1 MIKHSKEMGRA
12 EKQALAAMFGLFG
25 FGVMTLGPRMP
36 DIKYN
41 LGVSNGIFGMLL
53 SSGSI
58 GALVSLLTM
67 GHIVHRIGV
76 KPVLLVSTFTM
87 YGTLAIMVHLH
98 NPFIYLILNL
108 LCGASWSSYHIAVNA
123 QAFHR
128 QKDSGQTI
136 IPFMH
141 GFWTAGALGSAVVAS
156 LVARTIPITWH
167 VDTLVT
173 VDFIVTMFVIYLLR
187 DVLLQG
193 REITDSDGVVTLKD
207 MAKSFKIDW
216 FISIAVLCSQ
226 TLETML
232 GDWGSIFAR
241 EEIGVNASLA
251 VLPYIF
257 FMGGMIFG
265 RISFGSLSKHWS
277 EQWLIRIFP
286 LVGGLTFAI
295 FMYTGYLISKNHQL
309 LGFVIVDFAF
319 LVGGVGISFLGPL
332 FLAIAGRRSDRP
344 SGVIVAEIGA
354 LNQILNFAVRIL
366 LAWTIHI
373 IGLPMMLVI
382 PALMLAAV
390 TFFAAAG
397 KA

>member
-1 MIKHSKEMGRA
+1 MGRA

-36 DIKYN
+36 DIKHN
-41 LGVSNGIFGMLL
+41 LGVSNGIFGVLL
-53 SSGSI
+53 STGSI

-76 KPVLLVSTFTM
+76 KPVLIISTFTM

-98 NPFIYLILNL
+98 NPVIYLILNL
-108 LCGASWSSYHIAVNA
+108 MCGASWSSYHIAINA

-141 GFWTAGALGSAVVAS
+141 GFWTAGALTSAVVAS

-167 VDTLVT
+167 VDTLVS
-173 VDFIVTMFVIYLLR
+173 VDFVVTMIVIYILR
-187 DVLLQG
+187 GVLLEG
-193 REITDSDGVVTLKD
+193 REITDSDEVVTLKD

-216 FISIAVLCSQ
+216 FISIAVLFSQ
-226 TLETML
+226 SLETML

-251 VLPYIF
+251 VLPYIS

-265 RISFGSLSKHWS
+265 RISFGPLSKRWS
-277 EQWLIRIFP
+277 ERKLIRVFP
-286 LVGGLTFAI
+286 LVGGLTFSI
-295 FMYTGYLISKNHQL
+295 FMFTGYLISKSHL
-309 LGFVIVDFAF
+309 SIGFIIVDLAF
-319 LVGGVGISFLGPL
+319 LIGGVGISFLGPL

-354 LNQILNFAVRIL
+354 LNQILNFAVRVV
-366 LAWTIHI
+366 LAWTIHL
-373 IGLPMMLVI
+373 IGLPLMLVI

>member
-1 MIKHSKEMGRA
+1 MGRT

-36 DIKYN
+36 DIKHN
-41 LGVSNGIFGMLL
+41 LGVSNGIFGVLL
-53 SSGSI
+53 STGSI

-76 KPVLLVSTFTM
+76 KPVLIISTFTM

-98 NPFIYLILNL
+98 NPVIYLILNL
-108 LCGASWSSYHIAVNA
+108 MCGASWSSYHIAINA

-141 GFWTAGALGSAVVAS
+141 GFWTAGALTSAVVAS

-167 VDTLVT
+167 VDTLVS
-173 VDFIVTMFVIYLLR
+173 VDFVVTMIVIYILR
-187 DVLLQG
+187 GVLLEG
-193 REITDSDGVVTLKD
+193 REITDSDEVVTLKD

-216 FISIAVLCSQ
+216 FISIAVLFSQ
-226 TLETML
+226 SLETML

-251 VLPYIF
+251 VLPYIS

-265 RISFGSLSKHWS
+265 RISFGPLSKRWS
-277 EQWLIRIFP
+277 ERKLIRVFP
-286 LVGGLTFAI
+286 LVGGLTFSI
-295 FMYTGYLISKNHQL
+295 FMFTGYLISKSHL
-309 LGFVIVDFAF
+309 SIGFIIVDLAF
-319 LVGGVGISFLGPL
+319 LIGGVGISFLGPL

-354 LNQILNFAVRIL
+354 LNQILNFAVRVV
-366 LAWTIHI
+366 LAWTIHL
-373 IGLPMMLVI
+373 IGLPLMLVI

>member
-1 MIKHSKEMGRA
+1 MGRA

-41 LGVSNGIFGMLL
+41 LGVSNGTFGVLL

-76 KPVLLVSTFTM
+76 RSVLVFSTITM

-98 NPFIYLILNL
+98 NPVIYLILNL
-108 LCGASWSSYHIAVNA
+108 MCGASWSSYHIAVNA

-141 GFWTAGALGSAVVAS
+141 GFWTAGALGSAIVAS
-156 LVARTIPITWH
+156 LVAQTIPITWH

-226 TLETML
+226 SLETML
-232 GDWGSIFAR
+232 GTWGSIFAR

-354 LNQILNFAVRIL
+354 LNQFLNFAAQVV
-366 LAWTIHI
+366 LAWTIHL

>member
-1 MIKHSKEMGRA
+1 MGRT

-36 DIKYN
+36 DIKHN
-41 LGVSNGIFGMLL
+41 LGVSNGIFGVLL
-53 SSGSI
+53 STGSI

-76 KPVLLVSTFTM
+76 KPVLIISTFTM

-98 NPFIYLILNL
+98 NPVIYLILNL
-108 LCGASWSSYHIAVNA
+108 MCGASWSSYHIAINA

-128 QKDSGQTI
+128 QKNSGQTI

-141 GFWTAGALGSAVVAS
+141 GFWTAGALTSAVVAS

-167 VDTLVT
+167 VDTLVS
-173 VDFIVTMFVIYLLR
+173 VDFVVTMIVIYILR
-187 DVLLQG
+187 GVLLEG
-193 REITDSDGVVTLKD
+193 REITDSDEVVTLKD

-216 FISIAVLCSQ
+216 FISIAVLFSQ
-226 TLETML
+226 SLETML

-251 VLPYIF
+251 VLPYIS

-265 RISFGSLSKHWS
+265 RISFGPLSKRWS
-277 EQWLIRIFP
+277 ERKLIRVFP
-286 LVGGLTFAI
+286 LVGGLTFSI
-295 FMYTGYLISKNHQL
+295 FMFTGYLISKSHL
-309 LGFVIVDFAF
+309 SIGFIIVDLAF
-319 LVGGVGISFLGPL
+319 LIGGVGISFLGPL

-354 LNQILNFAVRIL
+354 LNQILNFAVRVV
-366 LAWTIHI
+366 LAWTIHL
-373 IGLPMMLVI
+373 IGLPLMLVI

>member
-1 MIKHSKEMGRA
+1 MGRA

-25 FGVMTLGPRMP
+25 FGVMTLAPRMP

-41 LGVSNGIFGMLL
+41 LGVSNGTFGVLL

-76 KPVLLVSTFTM
+76 RSVLVFSTITM

-98 NPFIYLILNL
+98 NPVIYLILNL
-108 LCGASWSSYHIAVNA
+108 MCGASWSSYHIAVNA

-141 GFWTAGALGSAVVAS
+141 GFWTAGALGSAIVAS
-156 LVARTIPITWH
+156 LVAQTIPITWH

-207 MAKSFKIDW
+207 IAKSFKIDW
-216 FISIAVLCSQ
+216 FISIAVLFSQ
-226 TLETML
+226 SLETML
-232 GDWGSIFAR
+232 GTWGSIFAR

-354 LNQILNFAVRIL
+354 LNQFLNFAAQVV
-366 LAWTIHI
+366 LAWTIHL

>member
-1 MIKHSKEMGRA
+1 MGRA

-36 DIKYN
+36 DIKHN
-41 LGVSNGIFGMLL
+41 LGVSNGIFGVLL
-53 SSGSI
+53 STGSI

-76 KPVLLVSTFTM
+76 KPVLIISTFTM

-98 NPFIYLILNL
+98 NPVIYLILNL
-108 LCGASWSSYHIAVNA
+108 MCGASWSSYHIAINA

-141 GFWTAGALGSAVVAS
+141 GFWTAGALTSAVVAS
-156 LVARTIPITWH
+156 LVARTIPIAWH
-167 VDTLVT
+167 VDTLVS
-173 VDFIVTMFVIYLLR
+173 VDFVVTMIVIYILR
-187 DVLLQG
+187 GVLLEG
-193 REITDSDGVVTLKD
+193 REITDSDEVVTLKD

-216 FISIAVLCSQ
+216 FISIAVLFSQ
-226 TLETML
+226 SLETML

-251 VLPYIF
+251 VLPYIS

-265 RISFGSLSKHWS
+265 RISFGPLSKRWS
-277 EQWLIRIFP
+277 ERKLIRVFP
-286 LVGGLTFAI
+286 LVGGLTFSI
-295 FMYTGYLISKNHQL
+295 FMFTGYLISKSHL
-309 LGFVIVDFAF
+309 SIGFIIVDLAF
-319 LVGGVGISFLGPL
+319 LIGGVGISFLGPL

-354 LNQILNFAVRIL
+354 LNQILNFAVRVV
-366 LAWTIHI
+366 LAWTIHL
-373 IGLPMMLVI
+373 IGLPLMLVI

>member
-1 MIKHSKEMGRA
+1 MGRA

-25 FGVMTLGPRMP
+25 FGVMTLAPRMP

-41 LGVSNGIFGMLL
+41 LGVSNGTFGVLL

-76 KPVLLVSTFTM
+76 RSVLVFSTITM

-98 NPFIYLILNL
+98 NPVIYLILNL
-108 LCGASWSSYHIAVNA
+108 MCGASWSSYHIAVNA

-141 GFWTAGALGSAVVAS
+141 GFWTAGALGSAIVAS
-156 LVARTIPITWH
+156 LVAQTIPITWH

-232 GDWGSIFAR
+232 GTWGSIFAR

-354 LNQILNFAVRIL
+354 LNQFLNFAAQVV
-366 LAWTIHI
+366 LAWTIHL

>member
-1 MIKHSKEMGRA
+1 MGRA

-41 LGVSNGIFGMLL
+41 LGVSNGTFGVLL

-76 KPVLLVSTFTM
+76 RSVLVFSTITM

-98 NPFIYLILNL
+98 NPVIYLILNL
-108 LCGASWSSYHIAVNA
+108 MCGASWSSYHIAVNA

-141 GFWTAGALGSAVVAS
+141 GFWTAGALGSAIVAS
-156 LVARTIPITWH
+156 LVAQTIPITWH

-207 MAKSFKIDW
+207 IAKSFKIDW
-216 FISIAVLCSQ
+216 FISIAVLFSQ
-226 TLETML
+226 SLETML
-232 GDWGSIFAR
+232 GTWGSIFAR

-354 LNQILNFAVRIL
+354 LNQFLNFAAQVV
-366 LAWTIHI
+366 LAWTIHL

>member
-1 MIKHSKEMGRA
+1 MGRA

-25 FGVMTLGPRMP
+25 FGVMTLAPRMP

-41 LGVSNGIFGMLL
+41 LGVSNGTFGVLL

-76 KPVLLVSTFTM
+76 RSVLVFSTITM

-98 NPFIYLILNL
+98 NPVIYLILNL
-108 LCGASWSSYHIAVNA
+108 MCGASWSSYHIAVNA

-141 GFWTAGALGSAVVAS
+141 GFWTAGALGSAIVAS
-156 LVARTIPITWH
+156 LVAQTIPITWH

-216 FISIAVLCSQ
+216 FISIAVLFSQ
-226 TLETML
+226 SLETML
-232 GDWGSIFAR
+232 GTWGSIFAR

-354 LNQILNFAVRIL
+354 LNQFLNFAAQVV
-366 LAWTIHI
+366 LAWTIQL

>member
-1 MIKHSKEMGRA
+1 
-12 EKQALAAMFGLFG
+12 
-25 FGVMTLGPRMP
+25 
-36 DIKYN
+36 
-41 LGVSNGIFGMLL
+41 
-53 SSGSI
+53 
-58 GALVSLLTM
+58 
-67 GHIVHRIGV
+67 
-76 KPVLLVSTFTM
+76 M

-141 GFWTAGALGSAVVAS
+141 GFWTAGALGSAIVAS
-156 LVARTIPITWH
+156 LVAQTIPITWH

>member
-1 MIKHSKEMGRA
+1 MGRA

-25 FGVMTLGPRMP
+25 FGVMTLAPRMP

-41 LGVSNGIFGMLL
+41 LGVSNGTFGVLL

-76 KPVLLVSTFTM
+76 RSVLVFSTITM

-98 NPFIYLILNL
+98 NPVIYLILNL
-108 LCGASWSSYHIAVNA
+108 MCGASWSSYHIAVNA

-141 GFWTAGALGSAVVAS
+141 GFWTAGALGSAIVAS
-156 LVARTIPITWH
+156 LVAQTIPITWH

-216 FISIAVLCSQ
+216 FISIAVLFSQ
-226 TLETML
+226 SLETML
-232 GDWGSIFAR
+232 GTWGSIFAR

-265 RISFGSLSKHWS
+265 RISFGSLSKHRS

-354 LNQILNFAVRIL
+354 LNQFLNFAAQVV
-366 LAWTIHI
+366 LAWTIHL

>member
-1 MIKHSKEMGRA
+1 MGRA

-25 FGVMTLGPRMP
+25 FGVMMLGPRMP

-41 LGVSNGIFGMLL
+41 LGVSNGTLGVLL
-53 SSGSI
+53 SSGPI

-76 KPVLLVSTFTM
+76 KSVLLVSTFTM

-98 NPFIYLILNL
+98 NPVIYLILNL
-108 LCGASWSSYHIAVNA
+108 MCGAAWSSYHIAINA

-173 VDFIVTMFVIYLLR
+173 VDFIVTIFVIYLLR
-187 DVLLQG
+187 NVLLQG

-207 MAKSFKIDW
+207 IAKSFKIDW

-265 RISFGSLSKHWS
+265 RISFGPLSKRWS
-277 EQWLIRIFP
+277 EQRLIRIFP
-286 LVGGLTFAI
+286 LVGGLTFSI
-295 FMYTGYLISKNHQL
+295 FMYTGYLVSKNHQL
-309 LGFVIVDFAF
+309 LGFAIVVFAF

-354 LNQILNFAVRIL
+354 LNQILNFAVRVV

-373 IGLPMMLVI
+373 IGLPLMLVI

>member
-41 LGVSNGIFGMLL
+41 LGVSNGTFGVLL

-76 KPVLLVSTFTM
+76 RSVLVFSTITM

-98 NPFIYLILNL
+98 NPVIYLILNL
-108 LCGASWSSYHIAVNA
+108 MCGASWSSYHIAVNA

-141 GFWTAGALGSAVVAS
+141 GFWTAGALGSAIVAS
-156 LVARTIPITWH
+156 LVAQTIPITWH

-207 MAKSFKIDW
+207 IAKSFKIDW

-226 TLETML
+226 SLETML
-232 GDWGSIFAR
+232 GTWGSIFAR

-354 LNQILNFAVRIL
+354 LNQFLNFAAQVV
-366 LAWTIHI
+366 LAWTIHL

>member
-1 MIKHSKEMGRA
+1 MGRA

-41 LGVSNGIFGMLL
+41 LGVSNGTFGVLL

-76 KPVLLVSTFTM
+76 RSVLVFSTIMM

-98 NPFIYLILNL
+98 NPVIYLILNL
-108 LCGASWSSYHIAVNA
+108 MCGASWSSYHIAVNA

-141 GFWTAGALGSAVVAS
+141 GFWTAGALGSAIVAS
-156 LVARTIPITWH
+156 LVAQTIPITWH

-173 VDFIVTMFVIYLLR
+173 VDFILTMFVIYLLR

-232 GDWGSIFAR
+232 GTWGSIFAR

-295 FMYTGYLISKNHQL
+295 FMYTGYLISKNHQF

-354 LNQILNFAVRIL
+354 LNQFLNFAAQVV
-366 LAWTIHI
+366 LAWTIHL

>member
-1 MIKHSKEMGRA
+1 
-12 EKQALAAMFGLFG
+12 
-25 FGVMTLGPRMP
+25 
-36 DIKYN
+36 
-41 LGVSNGIFGMLL
+41 
-53 SSGSI
+53 
-58 GALVSLLTM
+58 
-67 GHIVHRIGV
+67 
-76 KPVLLVSTFTM
+76 
-87 YGTLAIMVHLH
+87 
-98 NPFIYLILNL
+98 
-108 LCGASWSSYHIAVNA
+108 
-123 QAFHR
+123 
-128 QKDSGQTI
+128 
-136 IPFMH
+136 MH

-173 VDFIVTMFVIYLLR
+173 IDFFITMYVIYLLR
-187 DVLLQG
+187 GVLLKG
-193 REITDSDGVVTLKD
+193 RDITDSDEVVTLKD
-207 MAKSFKIDW
+207 IAKSFKIDW

-251 VLPYIF
+251 VLPYIC

-265 RISFGSLSKHWS
+265 RISFGTLSKRWS
-277 EQWLIRIFP
+277 EQKLIRIFP
-286 LVGGLTFAI
+286 LIGGLTFAI
-295 FMYTGYLISKNHQL
+295 FMYTGYLLSKNYQT
-309 LGFVIVDFAF
+309 LGFTIINVAF

-332 FLAIAGRRSDRP
+332 FLAIAGRRSNRP

-366 LAWTIHI
+366 LAWTIHL

-382 PALMLAAV
+382 PALMLTAV